1 MPTLEATLEQI
12 AAGRAA
18 DPLAPVTVIVPT
30 RLAGLQLRRGL
41 ARLGPFANV
50 RFEVAS
56 RVAELVAAADLARS
70 GRRPLARPIGDYV
83 AAVVARESVG
93 PLASVADLP
102 GYARALRQTFRR
114 FRVAGFSSGEDV
126 PALDDGSQ
134 LPEIARLFGRWRAL
148 TADFYD
154 QEGLLEAAAAR
165 LRASPGEVLPE
176 LGTVYVVPPARRSAA
191 EATFLDAVRETVP
204 SYFEGADGAAAP
216 ETSFII
222 APDAASEG
230 RLVVREVVR
239 AFDEGVPLDEI
250 AVFHGDDREYA
261 AILERTFEA
270 AGIPAAAMPGA
281 PLAELAAGRG
291 VLALAR
297 LPLGDY
303 RRDDLFD
310 FSALAPVS
318 ASAPGPVGEM
328 GPRVS
333 QWRRIA
339 REAGVTHGIGR
350 WRDALA
356 LYADE
361 RAAAL
366 DSDGDMSDA
375 RRAMVESE
383 MESARDLLAFVERLH
398 QRLEPLRAA
407 LPAREFVPAFLSIL
421 ADYLD
426 PADERLAAVVAQAEQ
441 LGAIDAIG
449 GAFDLA
455 SFAGAL
461 EANLAAT
468 PVRHRSLG
476 QGVLVANY
484 RLAAGLRF
492 RRVFL
497 CGAREGAF
505 PAASETEPLLQDE
518 TWSALRELHP
528 YVEDTGTRLERAREA
543 AGRAVAAAAGGILTW
558 SCPLQSASGRRD
570 FYPSPLMVEAAR
582 RRFPSIVTAT
592 DLRSAP
598 ASEGLLRA
606 PSPLAAMVA
615 GPVIDRRE
623 IRLREA
629 IIACRDSV
637 SLPPG
642 HPIERAAAMLRARRS
657 AQFTE
662 FDGNLSALGARLG
675 IAAGRPISPTTLE
688 SYAACG
694 FRHFLSSILRLKG
707 VEEPEEAQVISPL
720 ERGTLVHR
728 ALEFFFVEARA
739 TGRPQPNERWTG
751 ADAARLIEIFEDEY
765 ARLHRLG
772 RLGLAVHAESARRL
786 LRSDLAAFLEA
797 DSAFRAEAGAV
808 PHSFEQRLPPVMVEG
823 VTLTG
828 RVDRIDLS
836 PDGSRAWVID
846 YKTGSAASYKKDS
859 EDPLAG
865 GTHLQLPVYALAPTG
880 AAVVEAFYWF
890 VGSGG
895 SFERVSY
902 TGDPDNR
909 ARFQATVAAIRDG
922 IAAGSFPAIPGEENS
937 YYGGFANCGFC
948 DFKHLCSGRRD
959 REFEQKSGDPAV
971 VPWRQVAI
979 AARGEDAE

>member
-12 AAGRAA
+12 AARRAA

-30 RLAGLQLRRGL
+30 RLAGLQLRRRL
-41 ARLGPFANV
+41 ARLGPFANA

-70 GRRPLARPIGDYV
+70 GRRPLARPIGDY
-83 AAVVARESVG
+83 AAAAVARESVG

-114 FRVAGFSSGEDV
+114 FRMAGFSNGEDV

-134 LPEIARLFGRWRAL
+134 LSEIARLFDRWRAL
-148 TADFYD
+148 TAGFYD
-154 QEGLLEAAAAR
+154 QEDLLEAAAAR

-176 LGTVYVVPPARRSAA
+176 LGTVYVVLPARRSAA
-191 EATFLDAVRETVP
+191 EATFLDAVRETAP
-204 SYFEGADGAAAP
+204 SYFEGAEDAAAP
-216 ETSFII
+216 EARFIL
-222 APDAASEG
+222 APDAASEA
-230 RLVVREVVR
+230 RLIVRDVVR
-239 AFDEGVPLDEI
+239 ALEEGVPLDEI
-250 AVFHGDDREYA
+250 AVFHGDDRQYTA
-261 AILERTFEA
+261 LLEQTFEA
-270 AGIPAAAMPGA
+270 AGIPAATMPGT

-297 LPLGDY
+297 LPLRDY
-303 RRDDLFD
+303 RRDELFD
-310 FSALAPVS
+310 FLGMAPVS
-318 ASAPGPVGEM
+318 ASAPGSAGET
-328 GPRVS
+328 GPRAS

-339 REAGVTHGIGR
+339 RDAGVTHGIER

-366 DSDGDMSDA
+366 DSDDDMSDA
-375 RRAMVESE
+375 RRAMVQSE
-383 MESARDLLAFVERLH
+383 MEGARDLLAFVERLH
-398 QRLEPLRAA
+398 ERLEPLRSA
-407 LPAREFVPAFLSIL
+407 LPASEFVPTFRSIL

-426 PADERLAAVVAQAEQ
+426 PADERLAAVVAQVEQ

-449 GAFDLA
+449 GAFNLA

-468 PVRHRSLG
+468 AVRNRSLG
-476 QGVLVANY
+476 QGVLIASY

-497 CGAREGAF
+497 CGAHEGAF
-505 PAASETEPLLQDE
+505 PAASETEPLLQDD
-518 TWSALRELHP
+518 TWSALHELHP
-528 YVEDTGTRLERAREA
+528 YMEDTAMRLERAREA
-543 AGRAVAAAAGGILTW
+543 AGRAAAAAAGGVLTW
-558 SCPLQSASGRRD
+558 SCPLQSASGTRD
-570 FYPSPLMVEAAR
+570 FYPSALMVEAAR
-582 RRFPSIVTAT
+582 RRFPSIATAT

-598 ASEGLLRA
+598 AGEGLLRA
-606 PSPLAAMVA
+606 ASPLAAMVT
-615 GPVIDRRE
+615 GPVADRRE
-623 IRLREA
+623 VRLREA
-629 IIACRDSV
+629 ILVCRDGGA
-637 SLPPG
+637 LPPG

-662 FDGNLSALGARLG
+662 FDGNLSELGARLG
-675 IAAGRPISPTTLE
+675 IAAGRPVSPTTIE
-688 SYAACG
+688 GYAACG
-694 FRHFLSSILRLKG
+694 FRYFLSSILRLKG

-728 ALEFFFVEARA
+728 ALELFFVEVHVK
-739 TGRPQPNERWTG
+739 GRPQPHERWTD

-772 RLGLAVHAESARRL
+772 RGGLAVYAESARRL

-797 DSAFRAEAGAV
+797 DNAFRAEAGAV
-808 PHSFEQRLPPVMVEG
+808 PHLFEQSLPPVTVEG
-823 VTLTG
+823 VALTG

-836 PDGSRAWVID
+836 PGGSKAWVID
-846 YKTGSAASYKKDS
+846 YKTGSAAPYRKDS
-859 EDPLAG
+859 ANPLAD
-865 GTHLQLPVYALAPTG
+865 GTHLQLPVYTLAATG
-880 AAVVEAFYWF
+880 AEAVEAFYWF
-890 VGSGG
+890 IGSGG
-895 SFERVSY
+895 SFQRVSY
-902 TGDPDNR
+902 IDDPDNR

-922 IAAGSFPAIPGEENS
+922 IAAGSFPAVPGEENS

-948 DFKHLCSGRRD
+948 DFKHLCSRRRD

-979 AARGEDAE
+979 AARGEAGE